1 MKVMKTKITFFI
13 FFTIILAGCGKS
25 QKELSEAE
33 KKIISLASQSAELI
47 MEIEKYETHYS
58 QNKSSKNW
66 KYYYNQKREGLDSLN
81 RQISKIIIE
90 VRFFERMPD
99 EETKKLAADL
109 LHACENIRMYL
120 NTTNV
125 DLGNYYKTAP
135 PAYDP
140 YNWDR
145 LIVPAL
151 KRIETIVEK
160 DKSKINA
167 NKFKGSRH
175 YLSQPAQED
184 VNRQIQ
190 SSPQKMEE
198 WKEEVESTTEKL
210 PETKIKK

>member
-1 MKVMKTKITFFI
+1 MKIKLKFYILFL
-13 FFTIILAGCGKS
+13 TILLGCSKS

-33 KKIISLASQSAELI
+33 KKIISFASQIAELVTD
-47 MEIEKYETHYS
+47 IEKFETHYS
-58 QNKSSKNW
+58 QNKASNNW
-66 KYYYNQKREGLDSLN
+66 KYYYSQKRERLDSLN
-81 RQISKIIIE
+81 RELSKIIQE

-99 EETKKLAADL
+99 EDTKKLAGEL

-120 NTTNV
+120 NTTNA
-125 DLGNYYKTAP
+125 DLSNYYKNAP

-145 LIVPAL
+145 LIVPSI
-151 KRIETIVEK
+151 KKIETIIYK
-160 DKSKINA
+160 DKSVLDS
-167 NKFKGSRH
+167 NKFKGKR
-175 YLSQPAQED
+175 YFLSEPGQED

-198 WKEEVESTTEKL
+198 WREEVESSIKKL